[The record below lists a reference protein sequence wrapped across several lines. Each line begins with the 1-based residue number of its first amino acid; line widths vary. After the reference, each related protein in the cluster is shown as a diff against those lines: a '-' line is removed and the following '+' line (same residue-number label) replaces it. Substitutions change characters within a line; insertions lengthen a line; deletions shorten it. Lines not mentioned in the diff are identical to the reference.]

1 MINKMQKFLIYLV
14 ILFPF
19 AGSAQA
25 LTLKD
30 AINIA
35 LKKNYDIEIAKDNV
49 SISKINNHIGN
60 AGGLPTVSATL
71 SNQEAVT
78 NINQKI
84 NTGTEIDKTGALT
97 NTLNANVTGSM
108 LLYNG
113 YRVVATKKRL
123 EELQLQNQ
131 QQLTA
136 QIQNTIAAVMLKY
149 YDIVKQQSYVRTLQ
163 QSIAVS
169 QQQLQLIE
177 VKKEIGLANNA
188 DVFQIKIDLNTKQ
201 QDFASQ
207 ELIIKQAKTDLLN
220 LLTLKTDSSI
230 VIKDT
235 IVSNGE
241 IKFETIANSLQQNA
255 DILSLNNQIKINELI
270 EKETKTQRMPS
281 LRANTG
287 LNFGRTQSDAGQ
299 LLLNQSYGP
308 FIGLSLSFPIYNSG
322 NIKRQEQVANINTTI
337 AKTQKQKAVENYQTQ
352 LYKTYQAYTTAKEQA
367 KIQQST
373 YQLSQDLMQLVLQKF
388 QLGQATIIE
397 VREAQ
402 KSFEDS
408 GFRLI
413 NLNYLAKIAE
423 IELKRIANS
432 LVPE

>member
-1 MINKMQKFLIYLV
+1 MTKKYFFISLLLIP
-14 ILFPF
+14 II
-19 AGSAQA
+19 ASTQQ
-25 LTLKD
+25 LTLVD

-49 SISKINNHIGN
+49 NISKINNHIGN

>member
-1 MINKMQKFLIYLV
+1 MSQQVTITSVTANTPVEIFYCDS
-14 ILFPF
+14 F
-19 AGSAQA
+19 SA
-25 LTLKD
+25 
-30 AINIA
+30 NCV
-35 LKKNYDIEIAKDNV
+35 YV
-49 SISKINNHIGN
+49 S
-60 AGGLPTVSATL
+60 TVSVFPYTFSVPPPYDD
-71 SNQEAVT
+71 SN
-78 NINQKI
+78 
-84 NTGTEIDKTGALT
+84 
-97 NTLNANVTGSM
+97 
-108 LLYNG
+108 
-113 YRVVATKKRL
+113 
-123 EELQLQNQ
+123 
-131 QQLTA
+131 
-136 QIQNTIAAVMLKY
+136 
-149 YDIVKQQSYVRTLQ
+149 
-163 QSIAVS
+163 
-169 QQQLQLIE
+169 
-177 VKKEIGLANNA
+177 
-188 DVFQIKIDLNTKQ
+188 
-201 QDFASQ
+201 
-207 ELIIKQAKTDLLN
+207 
-220 LLTLKTDSSI
+220 I

-241 IKFETIANSLQQNA
+241 IKFETIANTLGQNA
-255 DILSLNNQIKINELI
+255 DILSLDNQIKINELI

-432 LVPE
+432 LVAE

>member
-1 MINKMQKFLIYLV
+1 MTKKYFFISLLLIP
-14 ILFPF
+14 II
-19 AGSAQA
+19 ASTQQ
-25 LTLKD
+25 LTLVD

-49 SISKINNHIGN
+49 NISKINNHIGN
-60 AGGLPTVSATL
+60 AGGLTTVSATL

-97 NTLNANVTGSM
+97 NTLNANITGSM

-188 DVFQIKIDLNTKQ
+188 DVFQIKIDVNTKQ

-241 IKFETIANSLQQNA
+241 IKFETIANTLQQNA
-255 DILSLNNQIKINELI
+255 DILSLDNQIKINELI

-322 NIKRQEQVANINTTI
+322 NIKRQEQVANINTSI
-337 AKTQKQKAVENYQTQ
+337 AKKQKQKAVETYQTQ
-352 LYKTYQAYTTAKEQA
+352 LCKTYQAYVTAIEQG
-367 KIQQST
+367 KIQQNT

-423 IELKRIANS
+423 IELKRIGN
-432 LVPE
+432 LLN